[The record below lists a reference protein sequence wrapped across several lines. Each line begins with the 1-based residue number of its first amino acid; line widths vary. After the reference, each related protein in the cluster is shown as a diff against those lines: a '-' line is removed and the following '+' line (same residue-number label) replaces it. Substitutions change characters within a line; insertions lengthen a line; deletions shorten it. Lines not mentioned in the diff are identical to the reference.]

1 MSDSPSS
8 VKEHSAQPANV
19 QDAILSADELELR
32 AQGHK
37 GELPRQ
43 FSTLSTLAIAFLL
56 TSAWIGYS
64 ATFPYPLLAGGGP
77 YVFWCLIVA
86 TIACS
91 IITAGLAELSSAF
104 PSTGGQYHFAFM
116 VSSEKTRA
124 SVAFVMGW
132 LSVIAYCLFTAS
144 ATIVCAQITAA
155 IAGFWHENYVATQW
169 QIYLMYIL
177 YQALA
182 TAVVVLFP
190 RQLPKTEI
198 GFFLISVSGCIVFF
212 ITVLSASDTKQPAKV
227 VFTEVTNVTGWSDGV
242 SFILGVGTCMY
253 AYIATDGASHIAE
266 EIPNPGKGVPRT
278 MMLSLGISAVSVIP
292 WTLAF
297 LFSTN
302 DLDAVASSTFP
313 ILEVYQQALN
323 NRSGATFLAVWLLVI
338 YFGSVV
344 SVVAAT
350 GRLTWA
356 FARDNGLPYSPTFA
370 KIHPTLQMPV
380 NATIASSIFVACYGA
395 IYVGSTTAFNSFISM
410 SILSLNVTYAI
421 PQGIVFF
428 RGRDKVLPSTRQFNL
443 GKVFGPFCNIF
454 CVCWVSLYTVLFCLP
469 TFLPAEVKSMNYVSV
484 VVAGCALIIVI
495 MWFTGKRKTFVG
507 PIINM
512 ELLEAAKIQ
521 HVDAET
527 QATILAGEK
536 ELENR

>member
-1 MSDSPSS
+1 M
-8 VKEHSAQPANV
+8 AQ
-19 QDAILSADELELR
+19 DGLLSADELELR

-64 ATFPYPLLAGGGP
+64 ATFPYPLWAGSGP
-77 YVFWCLIVA
+77 YVFWGLIVA
-86 TIACS
+86 TVACS
-91 IITAGLAELSSAF
+91 IITAGLAELSSAY

-116 VSSEKTRA
+116 VSCEKTRA

-155 IAGFWHENYVATQW
+155 IAGFWHEDYVATQW
-169 QIYLMYIL
+169 QVYLMYVL

-182 TAVVVLFP
+182 TAVVVLLP
-190 RQLPKTEI
+190 KQLPKTEI
-198 GFFLISVSGCIVFF
+198 MFFFISVSGCIVFF
-212 ITVLSASDTKQPAKV
+212 ITVLAASPTKQPAKV
-227 VFTEVTNVTGWSDGV
+227 VFTEVVNVTGWGDGV
-242 SFILGVGTCMY
+242 SFILAVGTCMY

-266 EIPNPGKGVPRT
+266 ELPNPGKGVPRT
-278 MMLSLGISAVSVIP
+278 MMLSLTISAISVIP

-297 LFSTN
+297 MFSTN
-302 DLDAVASSTFP
+302 DLDAVASAQLP
-313 ILEVYQQALN
+313 ILEVYYQAMD
-323 NRSGATFLAVWLLVI
+323 NRSGATFFAVWLLVI

-356 FARDNGLPYSPTFA
+356 FARDNGLPCSPTLA
-370 KIHPTLQMPV
+370 KIHPKLQMPV
-380 NATIASSIFVACYGA
+380 NATIASSIAVGIYGV
-395 IYVGSTTAFNSFISM
+395 IYVGSTNAFNSFISM

-421 PQGIVFF
+421 PQGIVLW

-443 GKVFGPFCNIF
+443 GKIIGPFCNIF
-454 CVCWVSLYTVLFCLP
+454 CVLWVSLYTVLFCLP
-469 TFLPAEVKSMNYVSV
+469 TFLPAEASDMNYVSV
-484 VVAGCALIIVI
+484 VVAGCALIIVV
-495 MWFTGKRKTFVG
+495 MWFTGKRKTFTG
-507 PIINM
+507 PVSFC
-512 ELLEAAKIQ
+512 LSPL
-521 HVDAET
+521 DR
-527 QATILAGEK
+527 EK
-536 ELENR
+536 WY